1 MYRIVIVFF
10 INLIIIMKV
19 IDRIYR
25 KMPNMKEKYVREMNK
40 VGKNV
45 YIKKENGVEDVYRDL
60 RLAKLQISEQNKVIE
75 ELYYE
80 VERYREL
87 AERREKF
94 VNIKVSVDELKSMV
108 KKEIMN
114 QMKKDV
120 IDLT

>member
-1 MYRIVIVFF
+1 
-10 INLIIIMKV
+10 MKV

>member
-94 VNIKVSVDELKSMV
+94 VNIKVSVDELKSMM